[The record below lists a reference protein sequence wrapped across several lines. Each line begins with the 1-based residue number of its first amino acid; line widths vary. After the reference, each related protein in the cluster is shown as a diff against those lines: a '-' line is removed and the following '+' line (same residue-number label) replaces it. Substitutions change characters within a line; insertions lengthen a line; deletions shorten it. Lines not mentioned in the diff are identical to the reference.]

1 MNKKICIIPARGL
14 SKRIPKKNIKN
25 FLGKPIISYTI
36 QAAIKSNL
44 FDLVIVSTDDNNIAE
59 ISKSYGAKV
68 PFLRSKQNAS
78 DFSTTFDV
86 IDEVISVLKNDNQFY
101 EYCCCIYPCAPFVT
115 SNKLEKSFNKF
126 TSNNYD
132 SFFPVVK
139 YGHPVQ
145 RAINL
150 DEKGFIKSFNSETIK
165 SRSQDLENYYHDA
178 GQFYWFKIDPI
189 IKQKQLIT
197 PLSGC
202 FVVSELEAQD
212 IDNNVDWALA
222 ELKYKLLK

>member
-44 FDLVIVSTDDNNIAE
+44 FDLVIVSTDDNHIAE

-86 IDEVISVLKNDNQFY
+86 IDEVISVLKKDNQLY

-115 SNKLEKSFNKF
+115 SNKLEKSYNKF
-126 TSNNYD
+126 RSNNYD

-139 YGHPVQ
+139 YGHPIQ

-150 DEKGFIKSFNSETIK
+150 DEKGFIKSFNSEIIK

-178 GQFYWFKIDPI
+178 GQFYWLKIDSI

-212 IDNNVDWALA
+212 IDNTVDWALA